1 MHEKDLLDDIQ
12 ITASKSRRCVLFRN
26 NVGQGWVG
34 QIVEKTPTRITL
46 ANFRP
51 LHAGL
56 VRGSSDLIGWTTVT
70 ITPEMVGRKIAVFTA
85 LEAKTPRDK
94 LKPDQDN
101 FITRVKEAGGIASEI
116 RDAAHISGIISEF
129 EK

>member
-1 MHEKDLLDDIQ
+1 MHEKTLLNDIQ
-12 ITASKSRRCVLFRN
+12 LTASKSRRCVLFRN

-70 ITPEMVGRKIAVFTA
+70 ITPEMVGQKIAVFTA
-85 LEAKTPRDK
+85 IEAKTPGDT
-94 LKPDQDN
+94 LKANQKN
-101 FITRVKEAGGIASEI
+101 FIKRVKEAGGIASEI
-116 RDAAHISGIISEF
+116 RDATRIAGIISEF